1 LATNEKCVGVSDEAR
16 NFLLGSSIR
25 GYHTCG
31 RGRASASRGLEFRGW
46 VQTANLLPAE
56 ILDLAKT
63 ILEGYSRDL

>member
-1 LATNEKCVGVSDEAR
+1 MAGAA
-16 NFLLGSSIR
+16 
-25 GYHTCG
+25 Y
-31 RGRASASRGLEFRGW
+31 SASRGLEFRGW